1 MKTDESD
8 EARRGRLRKLA
19 EQQVKSSSR
28 SVQVLP
34 KSDAMELIHEL
45 QVHQVELEMQNDEL
59 RRIQSELEDSRKKYF
74 DLYDLAPVG
83 YVTLDRNGLIREV
96 NLAGAEL
103 LGRERARLK
112 GNRFAR
118 FVEKSAQDEVYKF
131 CRRLFESGRREEVAI
146 TITHS
151 EKAPLDV
158 LLSGVA
164 LRDHQGNLNLY
175 QVAMTDITARK
186 EAENWRRKLI
196 ETTPDAIIA
205 IDRKAQVV
213 LFNPA
218 AEKMFGYVAEEVIGK
233 KINLLMPEPY
243 TSEHDRYIARY
254 ECTGEKR
261 TIGKVLELTGRRKS
275 GDVFPIELSITEID
289 QIHEVRYAAF
299 IRDISEKAQLRD
311 ALVEGARLSSL
322 NEIAAKAGHE
332 MGNPLNG
339 MAMTI
344 ELLERRSATTGD
356 EGTVKMIKRLGNEV
370 SRLKNLLHDFRS
382 LSMLDSYDFQPIDL
396 AKVAQD
402 ICLLEASHYASRNIR
417 VEVEVKLGLP
427 PVLADR
433 DKINQVLL
441 NLCKNAEE
449 AMPEG
454 GTLTIRAYQS
464 QGNVIL
470 EVRDSGIGI
479 PEDVNVFEAFKT
491 TKTSGSGLGLLIAR
505 QIVSRHQGLLSYTS
519 EPGKGTT
526 FRLTLPAQVPL
537 PKAATGNA
545 ENLRAIQSKL
555 KN

>member
-8 EARRGRLRKLA
+8 KARRSRLRKLA
-19 EQQVKSSSR
+19 EQEVKNPGR
-28 SVQVLP
+28 SVQALP
-34 KSDAMELIHEL
+34 KSDAIELIHEL

-83 YVTLDRNGLIREV
+83 YVTLDRNGLMREV

-146 TITHS
+146 TITHG
-151 EKAPLDV
+151 EKAPLDI

-164 LRDHQGNLNLY
+164 LRDHQGNLNLC
-175 QVAMTDITARK
+175 QVTMTDITARK

-196 ETTPDAIIA
+196 ETTQDAIVA

-218 AEKMFGYVAEEVIGK
+218 AEKMFGYGAEEIIGK

-243 TSEHDRYIARY
+243 ASEHDSYIARY
-254 ECTGEKR
+254 ERTGER
-261 TIGKVLELTGRRKS
+261 RSVGKVREVTGLRKS
-275 GDVFPIELSITEID
+275 GEVFPIELSLTEID
-289 QIHEVRYAAF
+289 PNHEVRYAAF
-299 IRDISEKAQLRD
+299 IRDTSEKAQLHD
-311 ALVEGARLSSL
+311 ALVERARLASL
-322 NEIAAKAGHE
+322 NEIAAKVAHE

-344 ELLERRSATTGD
+344 ELLERRIATASNEDIATR
-356 EGTVKMIKRLGNEV
+356 IKRIGNEV

-382 LSMLDSYDFQPIDL
+382 FSIQESYDFQPIDL
-396 AKVAQD
+396 ANVAQD
-402 ICLLEASHYASRNIR
+402 ICFLETPHYASRNIR
-417 VEVEVKLGLP
+417 VEVEVKPGLP

-433 DKINQVLL
+433 NKIKQALL
-441 NLCKNAEE
+441 NICKNAEE

-454 GTLTIRAYQS
+454 GTLMIRAYQS
-464 QGNVIL
+464 QSNVIL
-470 EVRDSGIGI
+470 ELRDSGIGI
-479 PEDVNVFEAFKT
+479 PENVNVFEAFKT
-491 TKTSGSGLGLLIAR
+491 TKTSGTGLGLLIAR
-505 QIVSRHQGLLSYTS
+505 QIVSRHEGLLSYTS

-526 FRLTLPAQVPL
+526 FRLTLPAHAPS
-537 PKAATGNA
+537 PTAA
-545 ENLRAIQSKL
+545 
-555 KN
+555 